1 VRDRAY
7 WLAWSQISGVGAIIR
22 KRIYQRFES
31 MELAWDAGLDD
42 LLSIDGIGSKLGA
55 AIVTQRPTIDPDRLL
70 DEYFESN
77 PNFITPAD
85 PEYPR
90 TLWEIPDPPA
100 LLHYQGN
107 LDLLR
112 SSDAATNVAL
122 VGTRKASDYGNRWTS
137 RLSRSLSQHGWTIV
151 SGLAAGIDAVAHQ
164 SCLDAGGRTIGVLGT
179 GIDIVYPTSNRKLY
193 EQMAKTGL
201 ILSEYSAGTP
211 ADRAHF
217 PARNRIVAGL
227 CRATIV
233 LEAGLGSGALITARQ
248 ANDYGRDVHVLAG
261 SLDNP
266 EAAGGLELI
275 SQGAAIITS
284 EAGLLAALGT
294 IVPVTQLDLFA
305 VEAVPI
311 VVTKPTP
318 IDLKPELQTIWQI
331 IAASQEPVVL
341 DTIVETTGLPTGNV
355 LSGLLE
361 LELMGAI
368 SEQAGMRY
376 QVA

>member
-7 WLAWSQISGVGAIIR
+7 WLAWSQISGVGGIIR
-22 KRIYQRFES
+22 KRIYLRFES

-42 LLSIDGIGSKLGA
+42 LLAIEGIGAKLGA
-55 AIVTQRPTIDPDRLL
+55 AIVAQRPTIDPDRLL
-70 DEYFESN
+70 DEYFEAN

-90 TLWEIPDPPA
+90 SLLEIPDPPA

-112 SSDAATNVAL
+112 SAAAAAVAL
-122 VGTRKASDYGNRWTS
+122 VGTRKASDYGRRWTR
-137 RLSRSLSQHGWTIV
+137 RLSAGLARSGWTIV
-151 SGLAAGIDAVAHQ
+151 SGLAAGIDAEAHE
-164 SCLDAGGRTIGVLGT
+164 SCLDIGGQTIGVLGT
-179 GIDIVYPTSNRKLY
+179 GVDLVYPTSNRKLY
-193 EQMAKTGL
+193 DRMAKVGL
-201 ILSEYSAGTP
+201 ILSEYAAGTP

-233 LEAGLGSGALITARQ
+233 TEAGLGSGALITARMAQ
-248 ANDYGRDVHVLAG
+248 DYGREVHVLAG
-261 SLDNP
+261 SLDNS
-266 EAAGGLELI
+266 EAAGGLHLI
-275 SQGAAIITS
+275 RQGAHIITS
-284 EAGLLAALGT
+284 EADLLEVLG
-294 IVPVTQLDLFA
+294 PVARSAQLDLFA
-305 VEAVPI
+305 VEVTPI
-311 VVTKPTP
+311 VVAKPTP

-331 IAASQEPVVL
+331 IAASREPVVL

-368 SEQAGMRY
+368 SAQAGMRY

>member
-1 VRDRAY
+1 MRDRVY
-7 WLAWSQISGVGAIIR
+7 WLAWSQISGVGGIIR
-22 KRIYQRFES
+22 KRICQRFES
-31 MELAWDAGLDD
+31 MELAWDAGLAD
-42 LLSIDGIGSKLGA
+42 LLAIDGVGEKLGSA
-55 AIVTQRPTIDPDRLL
+55 VVAQRLTIDPDRLL
-70 DEYFESN
+70 DEYFEAN
-77 PNFITPAD
+77 PHFITPAD

-107 LDLLR
+107 LDRLR
-112 SSDAATNVAL
+112 SSDQATSVAL
-122 VGTRKASDYGNRWTS
+122 VGTRKASDYGNRWTT

-151 SGLAAGIDAVAHQ
+151 SGLAGGIDAAAHQ
-164 SCLDAGGRTIGVLGT
+164 SCLDVGGPTIGVLGT
-179 GIDIVYPTSNRKLY
+179 GLDIIYPTANRKLY
-193 EQMAKTGL
+193 EQMGKTDL
-201 ILSEYSAGTP
+201 ILSEYPAGTP

-248 ANDYGRDVHVLAG
+248 AKDYGRDVHVLAG

-266 EAAGGLELI
+266 EAAGGLQLI

-284 EAGLLAALGT
+284 EANLLKALGT
-294 IVPVTQLDLFA
+294 IVPVAQLDLFDVA
-305 VEAVPI
+305 ATAP
-311 VVTKPTP
+311 TKPTP

-331 IAASQEPVVL
+331 IAASSEPVIL

-368 SEQAGMRY
+368 AEQAGMRY

>member
-22 KRIYQRFES
+22 KRVYQRFES
-31 MELAWDAGLDD
+31 MELAWDAGLED
-42 LLSIDGIGSKLGA
+42 LLTIDGIGEKLSG
-55 AIVTQRPTIDPDRLL
+55 AIVAQRLLIDPDRLL
-70 DEYFESN
+70 DEYFEAN
-77 PNFITPAD
+77 ANFITPAD

-112 SSDAATNVAL
+112 SSDQATSVAL
-122 VGTRKASDYGNRWTS
+122 VGTRKVTDYGNRWTS

-179 GIDIVYPTSNRKLY
+179 GIDIVYPSSNRKLY

-266 EAAGGLELI
+266 EAAGGLQLI

-305 VEAVPI
+305 VEAVSI
-311 VVTKPTP
+311 VTPKPKPTN
-318 IDLKPELQTIWQI
+318 LKPELQTIWQI

>member
-7 WLAWSQISGVGAIIR
+7 WLAWSQISGVGAILR

-31 MELAWDAGLDD
+31 MELAWDAGLED
-42 LLSIDGIGSKLGA
+42 LLAIDGIGEKLSG
-55 AIVTQRPTIDPDRLL
+55 AIVAQRQTIDPDRLL

-77 PNFITPAD
+77 PNFITPTD

-112 SSDAATNVAL
+112 SSDQATSVAL
-122 VGTRKASDYGNRWTS
+122 VGTRKVTDYGSRWTQ

-201 ILSEYSAGTP
+201 ILSEYPAGTP

-311 VVTKPTP
+311 VTPKPTP

-376 QVA
+376 QIA

>member
-7 WLAWSQISGVGAIIR
+7 WLAWSQISGVGAILR
-22 KRIYQRFES
+22 KRIYLRFES

-42 LLSIDGIGSKLGA
+42 LLAIDGIGEKLSS
-55 AIVTQRPTIDPDRLL
+55 AIVAQRQTIDPDRLL
-70 DEYFESN
+70 DEYFEAN

-90 TLWEIPDPPA
+90 SLLEIPDPPA

-112 SSDAATNVAL
+112 SSDQATSVAL
-122 VGTRKASDYGNRWTS
+122 VGTRKVTDYGNRWTN

-164 SCLDAGGRTIGVLGT
+164 SCLDAGGQTIGVLGT

-193 EQMAKTGL
+193 EQMGKTGL

-248 ANDYGRDVHVLAG
+248 AHDYGRDVHVLAG

-266 EAAGGLELI
+266 EAAGGLQLI

-284 EAGLLAALGT
+284 EAGLLEALGT
-294 IVPVTQLDLFA
+294 IVPVAQLDLFD
-305 VEAVPI
+305 VGTPDVKTP
-311 VVTKPTP
+311 VTAP

-331 IAASQEPVVL
+331 IAASHEPVVL

>member
-22 KRIYQRFES
+22 KRIYRRFES
-31 MELAWDAGLDD
+31 MELAWDAGLAD
-42 LLSIDGIGSKLGA
+42 LLSIDGIGEKLGA
-55 AIVTQRPTIDPDRLL
+55 AIVAQRPTIDPDRLL
-70 DEYFESN
+70 EEYFETN

-90 TLWEIPDPPA
+90 SLLEIPDPPA

-112 SSDAATNVAL
+112 SAESAAAVAM
-122 VGTRKASDYGNRWTS
+122 VGTRKASDYGRRWTRRLS
-137 RLSRSLSQHGWTIV
+137 AGLSRSGWTIV
-151 SGLAAGIDAVAHQ
+151 SGLAAGIDAEAHE
-164 SCLDAGGRTIGVLGT
+164 SCLDIGGQTIGVLGT
-179 GIDIVYPTSNRKLY
+179 GVDLVYPTSNRKLY
-193 EQMAKTGL
+193 DRMAKVGL

-233 LEAGLGSGALITARQ
+233 LEAGLGSGALITARMAQ
-248 ANDYGRDVHVLAG
+248 DYGRDVHVLAG

-266 EAAGGLELI
+266 EAAGGLQLI
-275 SQGAAIITS
+275 RQGAQIITS
-284 EAGLLAALGT
+284 EADLLDALGP
-294 IVPVTQLDLFA
+294 VPRSAQLDLFA
-305 VEAVPI
+305 VEAEPI
-311 VVTKPTP
+311 AAPKPTP
-318 IDLKPELQTIWQI
+318 ANLKPELQTIWQI
-331 IAASQEPVVL
+331 IAASSEPVIL

-368 SEQAGMRY
+368 EEQAGMRY

>member
-1 VRDRAY
+1 M
-7 WLAWSQISGVGAIIR
+7 GAILR

-31 MELAWDAGLDD
+31 MELAWDASLDD
-42 LLSIDGIGSKLGA
+42 LLAIDGIGAKLGA
-55 AIVTQRPTIDPDRLL
+55 AIVAQRPTIDPDRLL

-164 SCLDAGGRTIGVLGT
+164 SCLDVGGRTIGVLGT
-179 GIDIVYPTSNRKLY
+179 GIDIVYPSSNRKLY
-193 EQMAKTGL
+193 EQMGKVGL
-201 ILSEYSAGTP
+201 ILSEYSAGIP

-368 SEQAGMRY
+368 EEQAGMRY

>member
-7 WLAWSQISGVGAIIR
+7 WLAWSQISGVGAILR

-42 LLSIDGIGSKLGA
+42 LLTIDGIGPKLGA
-55 AIVTQRPTIDPDRLL
+55 AIVAQRPSIDPDHLL
-70 DEYFESN
+70 EEYFTAN

-112 SSDAATNVAL
+112 SSDQATSVAL

-137 RLSRSLSQHGWTIV
+137 RLSRSLTQHGWTIV

-164 SCLDAGGRTIGVLGT
+164 SCLDAGGQTIGVLGT
-179 GIDIVYPTSNRKLY
+179 GIDIVYPSSNRKLY
-193 EQMAKTGL
+193 EQMGKVGL

-305 VEAVPI
+305 VEAMPTVVP
-311 VVTKPTP
+311 KPTP

-368 SEQAGMRY
+368 SEQSGMRY
-376 QVA
+376 QIA

>member
-7 WLAWSQISGVGAIIR
+7 WLAWSQISGVGGVLR

-42 LLSIDGIGSKLGA
+42 LLTIDGIGAKLGA
-55 AIVTQRPTIDPDRLL
+55 AIVAQRPTIDPDRRL

-112 SSDAATNVAL
+112 SSDSATNVAL

-164 SCLDAGGRTIGVLGT
+164 SCLDAGGQTIGVLGT
-179 GIDIVYPTSNRKLY
+179 GIDIVYPTSNRQLY

-201 ILSEYSAGTP
+201 ILSEYPAGTP

-311 VVTKPTP
+311 VTPKPTP

>member
-1 VRDRAY
+1 MLCAIELIGWPGLRFQ
-7 WLAWSQISGVGAIIR
+7 AWGRFSANGFASDLSQWNWPGMRVWTICWR
-22 KRIYQRFES
+22 S
-31 MELAWDAGLDD
+31 MELA
-42 LLSIDGIGSKLGA
+42 
-55 AIVTQRPTIDPDRLL
+55 IVAQRLTIDPDRLL

-112 SSDAATNVAL
+112 SSDQATSVAL
-122 VGTRKASDYGNRWTS
+122 VGTRKVTDYGSRWTN

-305 VEAVPI
+305 VETAPI
-311 VVTKPTP
+311 VVAKPTP
-318 IDLKPELQTIWQI
+318 TNLKPELQTIWQI

>member
-22 KRIYQRFES
+22 KRIYLRFES
-31 MELAWDAGLDD
+31 MELAWDARLED
-42 LLSIDGIGSKLGA
+42 LLSIDGIGEKLGN
-55 AIVTQRPTIDPDRLL
+55 AIVAQRPTIDPDRLL
-70 DEYFESN
+70 EAYFESN

-90 TLWEIPDPPA
+90 SLLEIPDPPA

-112 SSDAATNVAL
+112 SADSGSTVAMI
-122 VGTRKASDYGNRWTS
+122 GTRKASDYGRRWTKRLS
-137 RLSRSLSQHGWTIV
+137 AGLSRSGWTII
-151 SGLAAGIDAVAHQ
+151 SGLAAGIDAEAHE
-164 SCLDAGGRTIGVLGT
+164 SCLDTGGTTIGVLGT
-179 GIDIVYPTSNRKLY
+179 GVDLVYPTSNRKLY
-193 EQMAKTGL
+193 DRMTKVGL

-233 LEAGLGSGALITARQ
+233 LEAGLGSGALITARMAQ
-248 ANDYGRDVHVLAG
+248 DYGRAVHVLAG

-266 EAAGGLELI
+266 EAAGGLQLI
-275 SQGAAIITS
+275 RQGAQIITS
-284 EAGLLAALGT
+284 EADLLEVLG
-294 IVPVTQLDLFA
+294 PVARSAQLDLFA
-305 VEAVPI
+305 VEAAPI
-311 VVTKPTP
+311 AAKPTP
-318 IDLKPELQTIWQI
+318 TNLKPELQTIWQI

-368 SEQAGMRY
+368 EEQAGMRY

>member
-7 WLAWSQISGVGAIIR
+7 WLAWSQISGVGGIIR
-22 KRIYQRFES
+22 KRIYLRFES

-42 LLSIDGIGSKLGA
+42 LLAIDGIGAKLGA
-55 AIVTQRPTIDPDRLL
+55 AIVAQRPTIDPDRLL
-70 DEYFESN
+70 DEYFEAN

-90 TLWEIPDPPA
+90 SLLEIPDPPA

-112 SSDAATNVAL
+112 SAEAAAVAL
-122 VGTRKASDYGNRWTS
+122 VGTRKASDYGRRWTR
-137 RLSRSLSQHGWTIV
+137 RLSAGLARSGWTIV
-151 SGLAAGIDAVAHQ
+151 SGLAAGIDAEAHE
-164 SCLDAGGRTIGVLGT
+164 SCLDIGGQTIGVLGT
-179 GIDIVYPTSNRKLY
+179 GVDLVYPTSNRKLY
-193 EQMAKTGL
+193 DRMAKVGL
-201 ILSEYSAGTP
+201 ILSEYAAGTP

-233 LEAGLGSGALITARQ
+233 TEAGLGSGALITARMAQ
-248 ANDYGRDVHVLAG
+248 DYGREVHVLAG
-261 SLDNP
+261 SLDNS
-266 EAAGGLELI
+266 EAAGGLHLI
-275 SQGAAIITS
+275 RQGAHIITS
-284 EAGLLAALGT
+284 EADLLEVLG
-294 IVPVTQLDLFA
+294 PVARSAQLDLFA
-305 VEAVPI
+305 VEVTPI
-311 VVTKPTP
+311 VVAKPTP

-331 IAASQEPVVL
+331 IAASREPVVL

-368 SEQAGMRY
+368 SAQAGMRY

>member
-1 VRDRAY
+1 MRDRAY
-7 WLAWSQISGVGAIIR
+7 WLAWSQISGVGAILR
-22 KRIYQRFES
+22 KRMFQQFDS
-31 MELAWDAGLDD
+31 MAAVWDVGLEELQ
-42 LLSIDGIGSKLGA
+42 SIDGIGPKLGA
-55 AIVTQRPTIDPDRLL
+55 AIVEQRRSIDPDRLL
-70 DEYFESN
+70 DEYFEAN

-107 LDLLR
+107 LDRLR
-112 SSDAATNVAL
+112 SSDQATSVAL
-122 VGTRKASDYGNRWTS
+122 VGTRKASDYGNRWTT

-151 SGLAAGIDAVAHQ
+151 SGLAAGIDAAAHQ
-164 SCLDAGGRTIGVLGT
+164 SCLDAGGTTIGVLGT
-179 GIDIVYPTSNRKLY
+179 GLDIIYPTSNRKLY
-193 EQMAKTGL
+193 EQMGQTGL
-201 ILSEYSAGTP
+201 ILSEYPAGTP

-248 ANDYGRDVHVLAG
+248 ANDYGRDVYVLAG

-266 EAAGGLELI
+266 EAAGGLQLI

-284 EAGLLAALGT
+284 EANLLKALGT
-294 IVPVTQLDLFA
+294 IVPVAQLDLFDVA
-305 VEAVPI
+305 APAP
-311 VVTKPTP
+311 TKPTP

-331 IAASQEPVVL
+331 IAASSEPVIL

-368 SEQAGMRY
+368 EEQAGMRY